1 MARARRIA
9 DMTEAPNQGAIF
21 DYLHLV
27 FERAIQLNLEAFM
40 VASYLQNDKWL
51 SKSFTLGELE
61 AASRWLAEKNEFA
74 NVYYRVNLLGAPLA
88 SEFERG
94 KFKDNAY
101 VTHFAFD
108 IDYGTSGHASKNLVP
123 TVEAATEILLKTL
136 PPTKILHS
144 GGGVY
149 GVYLLNEPF
158 DVRRSEDN
166 ERAKAIG
173 QAIEKAL
180 GKFGEVDSINSGAHV
195 IRPKGSLNRKREKL
209 FEVCEIAGTNQRFTI
224 EQLEKTFQVEKPS
237 SAEKELLGETSN
249 EWKPTKVGAIFNA
262 EPKNTWLEILEA
274 DKKLKWRHVGRNQKG
289 QEVFACEGSSTGKS
303 ATIEN
308 GRFYVHSTTVA
319 ERLGVK
325 GGARLDKFGL
335 AARLLG
341 EDPKELS
348 QRLLQ

>member
-1 MARARRIA
+1 VTETPDQRAIA
-9 DMTEAPNQGAIF
+9 E
-21 DYLHLV
+21 YLQFV
-27 FERAIQLNLEAFM
+27 FEPSLRHNQDAFL
-40 VASYLQNDKWL
+40 VASYVEKKVWR
-51 SKSFTLGELE
+51 SKSFALTQLE
-61 AASRWLAEKNEFA
+61 AASRWLALMNESFD
-74 NVYYRVNLLGAPLA
+74 VYYRVNLLGTPLE

-108 IDYGTSGHASKNLVP
+108 IDYGKDGHSSETLVP

-136 PPTKILHS
+136 SPTKILHS

-158 DVRRSEDN
+158 DVRRHEDN

-180 GKFGEVDSINSGAHV
+180 GKFGEVDSINNGAHV
-195 IRPKGSLNRKREKL
+195 IRPQGSLNHKREKL
-209 FEVCEIAGTNQRFTI
+209 FQVCEIAGTNERFTI
-224 EQLEKTFQVEKPS
+224 EQLEKTFEVKKTL
-237 SAEKELLGETSN
+237 SAEKELLGEKPDD
-249 EWKPTKVGAIFNA
+249 WQPTKVGRVFNA
-262 EPKNTWLEILEA
+262 DPKNTWLAILEA
-274 DKKLKWRHVGRNQKG
+274 DEKLKWRHVGRNQKG
-289 QEVFACEGSSTGKS
+289 QEIFACEGSSTGKS

-319 ERLGVK
+319 ERLGVR

-341 EDPKELS
+341 ENPKDLS